1 VEAGAVTSTIQEQ
14 IEALDFVILKWGVP
28 RRSRSQRLKRR
39 EEMEREAMVGC
50 LRDTRAGLQGWL
62 AGCEA
67 DDLAEGMD
75 LLVRR
80 LHGENV

>member
-28 RRSRSQRLKRR
+28 RRSRSQRLARR

-50 LRDTRAGLQGWL
+50 LRDIRAGLEDWL
-62 AGCEA
+62 VGCSPDAVAKE
-67 DDLAEGMD
+67 MD
-75 LLVRR
+75 ALVRALGR
-80 LHGENV
+80 MA